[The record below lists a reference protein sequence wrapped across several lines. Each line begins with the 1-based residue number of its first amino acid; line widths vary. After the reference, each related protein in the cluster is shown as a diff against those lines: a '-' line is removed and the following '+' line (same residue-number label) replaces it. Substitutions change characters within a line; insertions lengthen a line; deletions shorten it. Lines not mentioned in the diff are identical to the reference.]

1 MAGGEA
7 HRVTMEVR
15 GDGIAVI
22 AFSSPPVNALHI
34 PALTELKRMH
44 RESMERD
51 DVKAVVLTG
60 AGSKFCSGLDMSLV
74 QDIQRTGDDSVLAE
88 ISHDLIDQVEDG
100 KKPSV
105 AAIQG
110 YALGAG
116 LELSMGCC
124 ARVATPGAK
133 LGLPEL
139 TLGFSPG
146 LGGTQRLPRLV
157 GVSKAAQMLLT
168 SKPVMSEEGKSLGLI
183 DAIASPEE
191 LLEVACDLALD
202 IVESRRPRLSSL
214 SRTDKLG
221 STEQAM
227 EILEGFRQG
236 AKETAHTMPEKLA
249 CLDVIGE
256 GITSGGRSG
265 VLKEMEVFRE
275 LVLSTAAKALVH
287 VSCAQRATSQVRGV
301 TDAGLKPRPIGK
313 VGVIGAG
320 LMGSGITTALILSNI
335 HVVLKELNSEYLQR
349 GIKKIEANL
358 QALVTKGKLDEN
370 GVKKALSFLRGV
382 SDYSEFKDVDLVIE
396 AVIEDLSLK
405 QSIFEE
411 IDKVCPPHCIL
422 ASGTSGIDLNKIGER
437 TSSQD
442 RIVGAHFFS
451 PAHIMPLL
459 EIVRTEK
466 TSTQVLLDLM
476 TIGKAIKKVPL
487 IVGNCTGFAVNRTFS
502 PYFQGP
508 FLLADLGV
516 DIFRIDRVVC
526 SFGLSM
532 GPYLLH
538 DVTGYGLAIAFA
550 KEMAA
555 TFPDRTF
562 QSALHGLMLQ
572 HGRQGKSNGKG
583 YYIFEKGSKPK
594 PDYTVQPI
602 VEESR
607 RITNLVENPIS
618 ISDQEIVEMI
628 FFPVVNEGCRIIEE
642 GVIARASE
650 LDVASVLGFNFPSR
664 LGGIMFWADT
674 IGAKYIYTSLKKWS
688 ALYGP
693 FFRPSRFLEER
704 AMKGIP
710 LVRIGIFKEVLE
722 TIFFV

>member
-1 MAGGEA
+1 MANEGQ
-7 HRVTMEVR
+7 VSMEVR
-15 GDGIAVI
+15 GDGIAIITV
-22 AFSSPPVNALHI
+22 SNPPVNVLHLKVL
-34 PALTELKRMH
+34 AQLTAKYKEAMK
-44 RESMERD
+44 RD

-60 AGSKFCSGLDMSLV
+60 GGGKFCGGLDINIL
-74 QDIQRTGDDSVLAE
+74 QDIQRIGDNSFLAE
-88 ISHDLIDQVEDG
+88 ISRDLIDLVEDG

-110 YALGAG
+110 YALGGG
-116 LELSMGCC
+116 LELAMGCC
-124 ARVATPGAK
+124 ARVATPGTK

-139 TLGFSPG
+139 TLGVIPG

-157 GVSKAAQMLLT
+157 GVSKAVEMLLT
-168 SKPVMSEEGKSLGLI
+168 SKPIMSEEGKNVGLI
-183 DAIASPEE
+183 DAIASPQE
-191 LLEVACDLALD
+191 LLEVSSNLALD
-202 IVESRRPRLSSL
+202 IVECRRSRLSSL

-221 STEQAM
+221 SIQITKQ
-227 EILEGFRQG
+227 ILEGVRQEV
-236 AKETAHTMPEKLA
+236 KQTAQTMPQKLA
-249 CLDVIGE
+249 CLDLIEE
-256 GITSGGRSG
+256 GLTSGGHSG
-265 VLKEMEVFRE
+265 VLKEEKVFKE
-275 LVLSTAAKALVH
+275 LVLSTDAKALVH
-287 VSCAQRATSQVRGV
+287 VFCAQRATSQVRGV
-301 TDAGLKPRPIGK
+301 TDRGLKPRPIEK
-313 VGVIGAG
+313 VAVVGAG

-335 HVVLKELNSEYLQR
+335 HVVLKELNSECLQK

-358 QALVTKGKLDEN
+358 QGLVMKGKLDEF

-411 IDKVCPPHCIL
+411 LEKVCPPHCIL
-422 ASGTSGIDLNKIGER
+422 ASGTSGIDLNEIGAK

-451 PAHIMPLL
+451 PAHIMLLL

-476 TIGKAIKKVPL
+476 TIGKTIKKVPL

-516 DIFRIDRVVC
+516 DIFRIDTVLC
-526 SFGLSM
+526 AFGLSM
-532 GPYLLH
+532 GPFQLH
-538 DVTGYGLAIAFA
+538 DVTGYGLAITFA

-555 TFPDRTF
+555 AFPDRTF
-562 QSALHGLMLQ
+562 QSPLHEFMLK

-594 PDYTVQPI
+594 PDYSVLPI

-607 RITNLVENPIS
+607 RITNLIDKQNPIS
-618 ISDQEIVEMI
+618 ISDQAIVEMV
-628 FFPVVNEGCRIIEE
+628 FFPVVNEACRVLEE
-642 GVIARASE
+642 GVIAQASE
-650 LDVASVLGFNFPSR
+650 LDAASVLGMNFPSR
-664 LGGIMFWADT
+664 LGGIIFWADT
-674 IGAKYIYTSLKKWS
+674 IGAKYIYTCLSKWS
-688 ALYGP
+688 ALYGN
-693 FFRPSRFLEER
+693 FFRPSKFLEER

-710 LVRIGIFKEVLE
+710 LGAPVEA
-722 TIFFV
+722 